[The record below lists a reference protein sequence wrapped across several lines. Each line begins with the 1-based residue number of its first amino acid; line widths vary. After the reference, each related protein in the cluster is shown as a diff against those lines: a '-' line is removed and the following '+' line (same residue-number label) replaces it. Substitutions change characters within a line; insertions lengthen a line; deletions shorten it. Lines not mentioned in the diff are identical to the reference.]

1 MANRAIFL
9 DRDGTMAIDVPYCS
23 RPEDF
28 ELFPNTARAIK
39 LLNEHDY
46 KVIVITNQSGV
57 ARGYFTE
64 DTLGRIHQKMLGKLA
79 EEGARIDG
87 IYYCPHHPN
96 DNCECRKPKPKM
108 VMQAVSEH
116 DIDLKQS
123 FMVGD
128 KPLDIQLGKNVG
140 CRTVLIPANTGE
152 TEVEPGSPDYTA
164 SDLLQAV
171 LWIINQK

>member
-1 MANRAIFL
+1 
-9 DRDGTMAIDVPYCS
+9 
-23 RPEDF
+23 
-28 ELFPNTARAIK
+28 
-39 LLNEHDY
+39 
-46 KVIVITNQSGV
+46 
-57 ARGYFTE
+57 
-64 DTLGRIHQKMLGKLA
+64 MLGKLA

-128 KPLDIQLGKNVG
+128 KPLDIQLGKYVG

-164 SDLLQAV
+164 SDLLQAA

>member
-9 DRDGTMAIDVPYCS
+9 DRDGTMAIDVSYCS

-64 DTLGRIHQKMLGKLA
+64 DTLGRIHQKMRGKLV

-108 VMQAVSEH
+108 VMQAVNEH
-116 DIDLKQS
+116 DIDLKQA

-152 TEVEPGSPDYTA
+152 TEVGPGSPDYTA
-164 SDLLQAV
+164 SDLLQAA

>member
-9 DRDGTMAIDVPYCS
+9 DRDGTMAIDVSYCS

-64 DTLGRIHQKMLGKLA
+64 DTLGRIHQKMLKKLA

-87 IYYCPHHPN
+87 IYYCPHHPS

-152 TEVEPGSPDYTA
+152 TEVAPGSPDYTA
-164 SDLLQAV
+164 SDLLQAA